1 MYFSFQST
9 FLGKLLAK
17 PIDELVN
24 SLISNNLC
32 KVLSSIFMIEKEG
45 VIDFL
50 DNIVEGS
57 DIDKCMYQCCCI

>member
-1 MYFSFQST
+1 MPLTSYD
-9 FLGKLLAK
+9 K
-17 PIDELVN
+17 
-24 SLISNNLC
+24 